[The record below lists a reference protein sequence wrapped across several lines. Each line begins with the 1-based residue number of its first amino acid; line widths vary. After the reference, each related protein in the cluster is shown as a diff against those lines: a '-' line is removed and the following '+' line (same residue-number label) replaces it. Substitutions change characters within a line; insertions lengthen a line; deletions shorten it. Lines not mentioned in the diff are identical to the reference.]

1 MNKNFT
7 SLRFPGY
14 ALLLTASFLFTSLFV
29 SAQTMQWGWAKSLN
43 GTRVES
49 FQRVVADS
57 RNGVYVLGISNSTT
71 ATAGNTILSNPVP
84 GKFSY
89 FLIKYDTLGT
99 ILWSKVIASTNA
111 QDPTYQNTANVLV
124 TDINSN
130 VLMAIAFSNTITVG
144 GNSYTSSGGTDILIM
159 KMSATGNL
167 LWIRQCTGSSAEY
180 PNAINAD
187 ASGNIY
193 LAGEYRSSSFTIDT
207 ISVTLPPAVSRNLFY
222 TKLNP
227 GGNVIWA
234 KTAIKGDQANFYYVS
249 PEMNNRITLAGS
261 MNGNSN
267 FSPSSGI
274 GLTTLYTSPFMIQ
287 IDANGNCISQMTTN
301 TVVRDQGRSAR
312 VVGNKFLQTSSS
324 TFLNAPGSISWSK
337 YIDLSTG
344 ASASSTINGG
354 VSNYPNTN
362 FLNDIIADRNDNIYA
377 IGQNVGANT
386 YAGGFVLNSGTM
398 PQSDFLIQRFNSNL
412 VTQELMPSLNQTD
425 FFKNLSAAAVDTFT
439 NTLYVAGYF
448 GTNTSRDT
456 MIVGGNLLP
465 IVNGIS
471 QETEGFVAQVRLN
484 GPTVA
489 MPLAVHAGIDRST
502 CANVPVSIGVTA
514 ANGSAQGAS
523 GGTPPYTYAW
533 SPANVLANAASLTTM
548 ATISTDM
555 MFVLTATDA
564 LGAIARDTIQ
574 VTVHPTPA
582 APTLS
587 ASGATTFC
595 AGGSVTLSSSAGNG
609 YIWSTGAT
617 SSSIAVTNSGQYS
630 VRVSNANGCISAASA
645 PIAVTVNPLPATP
658 VISTS
663 GPTTFCAGG
672 SVTLSSSTGS
682 GYIWSTGATTS
693 SITVNSGGIYSVRVS
708 DANGCTSLVSM
719 PIAVT
724 VNAVPAPPIITAS
737 GPTAFCGG
745 GSVTLTSTGGNSFIW
760 STGANTPSIT
770 VSDAGQYSVQT
781 TFTNGCISP
790 ASAPVTVTVNPVPA
804 APVISTSGPATFCA
818 GGSVTLTSSISS
830 SYLWSNG
837 ATTQSISVNTAGNY
851 TVQVTNAA
859 GCLSTASAPV
869 VVTVNP
875 LPPRP
880 VITASGPVTFC
891 AGGSV
896 VLTANPVSPFYVWS
910 NGALTQSITV
920 SISGS
925 MTVRAVTAAGCI
937 SDPSLPVN
945 VLAIEAPPVPV
956 ITQVG
961 NTLTTSPAAGYQWY
975 YNGNLIPGATQ
986 QSYTYTTG
994 GVFTVTVTNS
1004 NGCSSSSS
1012 PYTGAR
1018 MVGSGLRNGQIL
1030 YHQVYPNPVNDRAT
1044 IAYDL
1049 VAPAEVSVMIVN
1061 NRGERVEIIVD
1072 RRQQNAGR
1080 YQLAV
1085 SRNRNAWIG
1094 GIYYVVFVINGE
1106 RVTQPITFL

>member
-693 SITVNSGGIYSVRVS
+693 SITVNSGGIYSVQ
-708 DANGCTSLVSM
+708 
-719 PIAVT
+719 VT
-724 VNAVPAPPIITAS
+724 NA
-737 GPTAFCGG
+737 
-745 GSVTLTSTGGNSFIW
+745 
-760 STGANTPSIT
+760 
-770 VSDAGQYSVQT
+770 
-781 TFTNGCISP
+781 NGCISS
-790 ASAPVTVTVNPVPA
+790 ASVPVMVTVNPVPA

-818 GGSVTLTSSISS
+818 GGSVTLTSSTGS

-837 ATTQSISVNTAGNY
+837 ATTQSITVNTAGNY

-880 VITASGPVTFC
+880 VITAGGPVTFC